1 MRFLHVSNIG
11 VLVRFGQTCAARMP
25 LWFVQCWSGGVFLSL
40 LAAAISATPAVEMR
54 HDICFSHNAGRVL
67 PKLTTLTH
75 ADLKVGEVLGF
86 ASSPGEPATIAAL
99 SELPAL
105 LSLRLDAGCDRDGLD
120 KASWQAMAR
129 PGFLSCSRCAWF
141 AGAPLNMTFMPSKHQ
156 QPLLSWCVLRSEFR
170 AAGKRLDCWRMSLK
184 VL

>member
-1 MRFLHVSNIG
+1 
-11 VLVRFGQTCAARMP
+11 
-25 LWFVQCWSGGVFLSL
+25 
-40 LAAAISATPAVEMR
+40 MR

-129 PGFLSCSRCAWF
+129 PGFPVLQSLRLVCRSSFKHDVYAEQ
-141 AGAPLNMTFMPSKHQ
+141 AP
-156 QPLLSWCVLRSEFR
+156 
-170 AAGKRLDCWRMSLK
+170 AASAELVRPP
-184 VL
+184 